1 MRILLAEDEDQLSRA
16 VAAVLRHMNY
26 EVDVAPNGQV
36 AADLAAQNRYDCM
49 VLDIMMPVMDGIEA
63 LKKIRSSGDV
73 TPVIMLTA
81 KSEVTDRV
89 AGLDAGADDYLTK
102 PFAIAE
108 LAARIRSQAR
118 RQDSYTPKVL
128 SVGNVRLD
136 ISVSELKAE
145 NSVRLSQKEM
155 DLMELFML
163 NMGKSLTTAQILDKV
178 WKDDQT
184 TEEEVVWMYISYL
197 KSKLDAVSANLVID
211 GEKGGP
217 YRLEEG
223 AWKRS

>member
-1 MRILLAEDEDQLSRA
+1 MRILIAEDEAQLSRA

-26 EVDVAPNGQV
+26 EVDTAENGKEAV
-36 AADLAAQNRYDCM
+36 DLASANTYDCM

-63 LKKIRSSGDV
+63 LKKIRASGDV

-81 KSEVTDRV
+81 KSEVSDRV

-108 LAARIRSQAR
+108 LAARIRSATR

-128 SVGNVRLD
+128 SAGNVKLD
-136 ISVSELKAE
+136 MTVSELKAE

-155 DLMELFML
+155 DLMELLIL
-163 NMGKSLTTAQILDKV
+163 NEGKELTTPQILDKV
-178 WKDDQT
+178 WKDDRQ
-184 TEEEVVWMYISYL
+184 TEEGVVWMYISYL
-197 KSKLDAVSANLVID
+197 KSKLDAVNASLVIS

-217 YRLEEG
+217 YRLEET
-223 AWKRS
+223 AWRES